1 MVGNISLELAIIL
14 IKYMDEQNQ
23 NIRNRGI
30 GGRPEIF
37 YIPVI
42 ETATGKLKEVRKI
55 DTINN
60 KETIVKK
67 SAKMYKEYEA
77 KFKV

>member
-1 MVGNISLELAIIL
+1 ME
-14 IKYMDEQNQ
+14 EQNE

-30 GGRPEIF
+30 GSAPKTF
-37 YIPVI
+37 YIPVL
-42 ETATGKLKEVRKI
+42 ETATGKLKELRKL

-67 SAKMYKEYEA
+67 SAKIYKEYEA